1 MNHLVIV
8 PAHEVT
14 SLAHGVTAADD
25 MEASQDGDHQWER
38 DAASRRSHDLR
49 RWQRESEAR
58 VKFRI

>member
-25 MEASQDGDHQWER
+25 MEASHDAWER
-38 DAASRRSHDLR
+38 DAARRRSHDLE
-49 RWQRESEAR
+49 RWQQEAEAR
-58 VKFRI
+58 VGFRI

>member
-25 MEASQDGDHQWER
+25 MEVSQDWKR
-38 DAASRRSHDLR
+38 DAARRRSHDLE

-58 VKFRI
+58 VRFRI

>member
-25 MEASQDGDHQWER
+25 MEASQDWER
-38 DAASRRSHDLR
+38 DAARRRSHDLR
-49 RWQRESEAR
+49 RWQQEAEAR
-58 VKFRI
+58 VGFRI

>member
-25 MEASQDGDHQWER
+25 MEASQDGER
-38 DAASRRSHDLR
+38 DAARRRSHDLR
-49 RWQRESEAR
+49 RWQREAEAR
-58 VKFRI
+58 VGFRI

>member
-25 MEASQDGDHQWER
+25 MEASQYWER
-38 DAASRRSHDLR
+38 DAASRRSYDLE
-49 RWQRESEAR
+49 RWQQESEAR
-58 VKFRI
+58 VGFRI

>member
-1 MNHLVIV
+1 MNHLVTV

-25 MEASQDGDHQWER
+25 MEAPQDWEG
-38 DAASRRSHDLR
+38 DAARRRRHDLE

-58 VKFRI
+58 VGFRI

>member
-25 MEASQDGDHQWER
+25 MEVSQDCER
-38 DAASRRSHDLR
+38 DAARRRSHDLG
-49 RWQRESEAR
+49 RWQREAEAR
-58 VKFRI
+58 VGFRI

>member
-25 MEASQDGDHQWER
+25 MEVSQDWER
-38 DAASRRSHDLR
+38 DAARRRSHDLE

-58 VKFRI
+58 VRFRI

>member
-1 MNHLVIV
+1 MNHLVTV

-25 MEASQDGDHQWER
+25 MEASQDVDHQWER